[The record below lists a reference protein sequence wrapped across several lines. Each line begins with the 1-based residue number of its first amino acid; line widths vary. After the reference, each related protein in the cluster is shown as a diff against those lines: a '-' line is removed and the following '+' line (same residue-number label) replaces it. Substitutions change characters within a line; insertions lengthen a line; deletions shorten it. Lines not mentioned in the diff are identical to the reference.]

1 MTVGTAGKRLTFGAQ
16 RVVLPEH
23 VVHRG
28 FAQETIVLNLRTGLY
43 HGLNATAGHML
54 ETITSSPSLAAAA
67 EQLAQEYGE
76 PVDRVRQDLVGLVN
90 DLLERDLVE
99 IRHAAA

>member
-1 MTVGTAGKRLTFGAQ
+1 MTVGTAGKRSTFAGQ

-43 HGLNATAGHML
+43 HGLNTTAGHML
-54 ETITSSPSLAAAA
+54 ETITRSPSLEAAA
-67 EQLAQEYGE
+67 EQLAREYGE

-90 DLLERDLVE
+90 DLVERDLVE
-99 IRHAAA
+99 LQRVA

>member
-1 MTVGTAGKRLTFGAQ
+1 MTVGTAGKRSSFAAQ
-16 RVVLPEH
+16 RAALPEH

-54 ETITSSPSLAAAA
+54 ETITSSPSLDAAA
-67 EQLAQEYGE
+67 ERLAQEYGE
-76 PVDRVRQDLVGLVN
+76 PVERLREDLAGLVD
-90 DLLERDLVE
+90 DLLERDLIELRRV
-99 IRHAAA
+99 A

>member
-1 MTVGTAGKRLTFGAQ
+1 MTVGTAGKRSAIGVH
-16 RVVLPEH
+16 RVVLPDH

-54 ETITSSPSLAAAA
+54 ETITSSPSLDAAA
-67 EQLAQEYGE
+67 EQLAREYAE
-76 PVDRVRQDLVGLVN
+76 PVDRLRQDLIGLVN
-90 DLLERDLVE
+90 DLVERDLVE
-99 IRHAAA
+99 LRLAA

>member
-1 MTVGTAGKRLTFGAQ
+1 MTVGTAGMRSSFAA
-16 RVVLPEH
+16 RRAVLPEH

-54 ETITSSPSLAAAA
+54 EAITTSPSLEAAAS
-67 EQLAQEYGE
+67 QLAQEYGQPIE
-76 PVDRVRQDLVGLVN
+76 RLREDLTGLVN
-90 DLLERDLVE
+90 DLVERDLIE
-99 IRHAAA
+99 LRQAA